1 MSVSPTPPPKCC
13 PSSLAGSAVSAVPAV
28 VVVVVGVAAAVEPVS
43 EPGQLAASGDFV
55 SAGSVADVVA
65 ADVVAAVAVGIAG
78 KGGQVREFQ
87 REEENLDHLLLL
99 LVEEE
104 LLLLLGCLQLGDR
117 RLRIPASRCYHR
129 GQFLKWAKL
138 FYSYSTLYKNPARFK
153 IGGPFI
159 SFKPSQVCRSECQTR
174 IISTAGG
181 LGRFARVVQKSCQDG
196 TGTCAPPPCPPCPP
210 PRSPPAYLI
219 SS

>member
-1 MSVSPTPPPKCC
+1 M
-13 PSSLAGSAVSAVPAV
+13 SAVPV
-28 VVVVVGVAAAVEPVS
+28 VVVVVGVAAAVEPAS
-43 EPGQLAASGDFV
+43 ELGQLAASGDFA
-55 SAGSVADVVA
+55 SAGSAAAVV

-99 LVEEE
+99 LVDEE

-117 RLRIPASRCYHR
+117 RLRIPASRRYHR

-138 FYSYSTLYKNPARFK
+138 FYSYSTLYKNLARFK

-196 TGTCAPPPCPPCPP
+196 TGTCAPPP
-210 PRSPPAYLI
+210 RSPPAYLI